1 MLRFIL
7 DHLMRIIVEQA
18 KRFPFLSALQK
29 EIRNRYT
36 TRRKEAV
43 DSHAPREDE
52 HVTELPFPLEQNL
65 I

>member
-1 MLRFIL
+1 
-7 DHLMRIIVEQA
+7 MRIIVEQA